1 MFAVEIPAIPFY
13 ARLSGRAAQRFSRS
27 ERAMQQT
34 APARSPAQGPHEQI
48 CTVLAEMV
56 PSTAG
61 EIAEACGLDAATVEA
76 SLDSLTARCRVMFNP
91 LTKRYSLPKASRARG
106 LAA

>member
-1 MFAVEIPAIPFY
+1 MFTVEMPAIPFN

-27 ERAMQQT
+27 ERAMQQN

-48 CTVLAEMV
+48 CAVLAEMV
-56 PSTAG
+56 PSTAA
-61 EIAEACGLDAATVEA
+61 EIAEACALDQATVEA
-76 SLDSLTARCRVMFNP
+76 CLDSLTARCLVMFNP
-91 LTKRYSLPKASRARG
+91 LTKRYSVPKAQRAPG